1 MTEQFSNVII
11 FLVYK
16 EVFKLNFQMIDIIF
30 VIFLFIMAIIGYI
43 KGFVTRLYDFL
54 GMIVVLCLSYFLTKP
69 LSSILTIYQ
78 YDHQDQLASMIGELI
93 NQMIIFVI
101 LLIGLTII
109 KKLLG
114 LAIKPV
120 LKGIMETFALTS
132 FVDKVLGLLL
142 SLIEGIVIG
151 YLALAFI
158 VIPFVEN
165 GKTMIQDSILA
176 PRILNIVP
184 QVSESMMNMGSLL
197 EFDNKDAMQPENL
210 TKLMLTA
217 MDMGLI
223 DTNQAHQIFSE
234 NILNE
239 LNQRNISLTTKQKQQ
254 IEDLLQESGYTK
266 QQIQSILSNIN
277 VSGE

>member
-1 MTEQFSNVII
+1 M
-11 FLVYK
+11 
-16 EVFKLNFQMIDIIF
+16 
-30 VIFLFIMAIIGYI
+30 
-43 KGFVTRLYDFL
+43 
-54 GMIVVLCLSYFLTKP
+54 
-69 LSSILTIYQ
+69 
-78 YDHQDQLASMIGELI
+78 
-93 NQMIIFVI
+93 
-101 LLIGLTII
+101 
-109 KKLLG
+109 
-114 LAIKPV
+114 
-120 LKGIMETFALTS
+120 
-132 FVDKVLGLLL
+132 
-142 SLIEGIVIG
+142 IG

-184 QVSESMMNMGSLL
+184 QVSESMMNMESLL

-239 LNQRNISLTTKQKQQ
+239 LNQHNISLTTKQKQQ

>member
-1 MTEQFSNVII
+1 
-11 FLVYK
+11 
-16 EVFKLNFQMIDIIF
+16 MIDIIF

-217 MDMGLI
+217 MDM
-223 DTNQAHQIFSE
+223 
-234 NILNE
+234 
-239 LNQRNISLTTKQKQQ
+239 
-254 IEDLLQESGYTK
+254 
-266 QQIQSILSNIN
+266 
-277 VSGE
+277 

>member
-1 MTEQFSNVII
+1 M
-11 FLVYK
+11 
-16 EVFKLNFQMIDIIF
+16 
-30 VIFLFIMAIIGYI
+30 
-43 KGFVTRLYDFL
+43 
-54 GMIVVLCLSYFLTKP
+54 
-69 LSSILTIYQ
+69 
-78 YDHQDQLASMIGELI
+78 
-93 NQMIIFVI
+93 
-101 LLIGLTII
+101 
-109 KKLLG
+109 
-114 LAIKPV
+114 
-120 LKGIMETFALTS
+120 
-132 FVDKVLGLLL
+132 
-142 SLIEGIVIG
+142 IG

-239 LNQRNISLTTKQKQQ
+239 LNQHNISLTTKQKQQ

>member
-1 MTEQFSNVII
+1 
-11 FLVYK
+11 
-16 EVFKLNFQMIDIIF
+16 MIDIIF

-239 LNQRNISLTTKQKQQ
+239 LNQHNISLTTKQKQQ
-254 IEDLLQESGYTK
+254 IEDLLQESGYTE

>member
-1 MTEQFSNVII
+1 
-11 FLVYK
+11 
-16 EVFKLNFQMIDIIF
+16 
-30 VIFLFIMAIIGYI
+30 
-43 KGFVTRLYDFL
+43 
-54 GMIVVLCLSYFLTKP
+54 
-69 LSSILTIYQ
+69 
-78 YDHQDQLASMIGELI
+78 MIGELI

-223 DTNQAHQIFSE
+223 DTNQAQDVYKR
-234 NILNE
+234 
-239 LNQRNISLTTKQKQQ
+239 Q
-254 IEDLLQESGYTK
+254 DLLWIYK
-266 QQIQSILSNIN
+266 I
-277 VSGE
+277 

>member
-1 MTEQFSNVII
+1 M
-11 FLVYK
+11 
-16 EVFKLNFQMIDIIF
+16 NFQMIDIIF

-120 LKGIMETFALTS
+120 LKGIMETFEMCIRDR
-132 FVDKVLGLLL
+132 V
-142 SLIEGIVIG
+142 
-151 YLALAFI
+151 
-158 VIPFVEN
+158 
-165 GKTMIQDSILA
+165 
-176 PRILNIVP
+176 
-184 QVSESMMNMGSLL
+184 
-197 EFDNKDAMQPENL
+197 
-210 TKLMLTA
+210 
-217 MDMGLI
+217 
-223 DTNQAHQIFSE
+223 
-234 NILNE
+234 
-239 LNQRNISLTTKQKQQ
+239 
-254 IEDLLQESGYTK
+254 
-266 QQIQSILSNIN
+266 
-277 VSGE
+277 